1 MPHPAVE
8 PLSLTNRLGQPVVL
22 GVKFLPGEQ
31 RDTLFVSAPRQQ
43 ASSFFG
49 KNAEPFL
56 MQLME
61 KLPLVPGRLNIIE
74 LRGDPDYPEF
84 WRWRAEWVGRS
95 PMALRAEQVASSG
108 SRSTLQS
115 MLEGRM
121 HEGATRPLSALRRR
135 A

>member
-8 PLSLTNRLGQPVVL
+8 PLSLTNRLGQPVTL
-22 GVKFLPGEQ
+22 GVKLMPGEQ

-61 KLPLVPGRLNIIE
+61 RLPLTPERLSIIE
-74 LRGDPDYPEF
+74 LRGDPQSPEF

-95 PMALRAEQVASSG
+95 PMALRAEPVASDG
-108 SRSTLQS
+108 SRSALQS
-115 MLEGRM
+115 LLDGQV
-121 HEGATRPLSALRRR
+121 HEGTSRSAAPRRQR

>member
-8 PLSLTNRLGQPVVL
+8 SLALTNRLGQPVTL
-22 GVKFLPGEQ
+22 GVKFLPGEK

-56 MQLME
+56 VQLME
-61 KLPLVPGRLNIIE
+61 RLPLDPSRLAIFE
-74 LRGDPDYPEF
+74 LRGDPEDPEF
-84 WRWRAEWVGRS
+84 WRWRAEWVGRT
-95 PMALRAEQVASSG
+95 PMALRSELVGHG
-108 SRSTLQS
+108 SR
-115 MLEGRM
+115 EGLYDLLTESHGSQRG
-121 HEGATRPLSALRRR
+121 EQARRRR

>member
-22 GVKFLPGEQ
+22 GVKFMPGEH

-61 KLPLVPGRLNIIE
+61 QLPLVPDRLSIIE
-74 LRGDPDYPEF
+74 LRGDPEHPEF

-95 PMALRAEQVASSG
+95 PMALRAEPVASNG
-108 SRSTLQS
+108 SRSALQS
-115 MLEGRM
+115 LLEGRR
-121 HEGATRPLSALRRR
+121 HEGSGQARAPRRR
-135 A
+135 QA

>member
-8 PLSLTNRLGQPVVL
+8 PLSLTNRLGQPVTL
-22 GVKFLPGEQ
+22 GVKFLSGEK
-31 RDTLFVSAPRQQ
+31 RDTLFVCAPKQQ

-56 MQLME
+56 VQLME
-61 KLPLVPGRLNIIE
+61 RLPLDPSRLAIIE
-74 LRGDPDYPEF
+74 LRGAPEDPEF

-95 PMALRAEQVASSG
+95 PMALRSEPVGDG
-108 SRSTLQS
+108 SR
-115 MLEGRM
+115 EGLYELLAGRVDGRSS
-121 HEGATRPLSALRRR
+121 HQARRRR

>member
-31 RDTLFVSAPRQQ
+31 RDTLFVSAPREQ

-49 KNAEPFL
+49 KNAESFL
-56 MQLME
+56 VQLM
-61 KLPLVPGRLNIIE
+61 KQLPLAPERLSIIE
-74 LRGDPDYPEF
+74 LRGDPESPEF

-95 PMALRAEQVASSG
+95 PMALRAELVASSG
-108 SRSTLQS
+108 SRSALQS
-115 MLEGRM
+115 LLEGRA
-121 HEGATRPLSALRRR
+121 HEGASRSAAPRRR
-135 A
+135 HA